1 MKEEARG
8 AVGLRLHPGGAIML
22 LPLHGGL
29 STGLGCVFGVWPSF
43 SLVGFALWA
52 LFPAC
57 VLRRMEYILCVCA
70 FSLFFHVFL
79 ICPAVNEQSPKLLKF
94 VSYKS

>member
-1 MKEEARG
+1 MRWGCGYTLVEPSGYRLCM
-8 AVGLRLHPGGAIML
+8 VGSRLAWVASL
-22 LPLHGGL
+22 
-29 STGLGCVFGVWPSF
+29 GVWPSF

-79 ICPAVNEQSPKLLKF
+79 ICPAVNEQSPKLLEF